1 MKFKTLVTLVILT
14 TFLISGIA
22 TKSFTQES
30 KQLFQQGLMKENGE
44 GNLQDAINIYEKIV
58 ADESAEN
65 SVKAKAQLH
74 IGLCYEKMGKE
85 EAIKAYE
92 LVIQNYRNYEDEV
105 QLASSRLSKL
115 LIVVDDEDMVI
126 INLYDKG
133 ADVAKGTM
141 LENSALSPD
150 GAKLVGIDFT
160 LGQNVALYDLKTK
173 KIKLITNYDWT
184 TEGHGWTYFPAWSP
198 DGKEVVYM
206 YSDWSGG
213 NMEVHISNLQGEKR
227 TLISKPT
234 SAQIIPRQWSNDGKN
249 ILTFIQDSAGYYT
262 IALVSVKDGTITP
275 LHKTQWTGKFII
287 HDKGD
292 ASISPDGKYVVF
304 SDGPVDNLDLFIMD
318 TQGGSPSKIS
328 SYPTNEHSPLWSP
341 DGEHIVF
348 IKETKGESF
357 LYGLSIKNG
366 KPQGLAFMIKE
377 GMQNVSL
384 DNWIEQGICSSMFID
399 LHDIYTLPMD
409 PDTGIPSGAPEPID
423 YTPTGSNVNPVWSH
437 DGKYLAF
444 ISYDVEPEVVILSL
458 NGGDARYYTIP
469 DPGLEVVYTHDLRWL
484 PDNSGIG
491 LSTIDVLEKPV
502 LYRLDLASSEW
513 QHWSLPAS
521 GHTLTAWGPDENT
534 VIYTDNNVSAPGLYQ
549 LNIKTKESKNI
560 FKPEKEDWYM
570 FGTIKFSRD
579 HKKMVFYMHKGKVM
593 LYDFETGE
601 CSVFAEGYGAATFS
615 PDGHTLLAANKSN
628 LNFFSPEGEV
638 VHKYNLKQHFPS
650 DTRIWGYDWSPDG
663 KQIVFMTRTMIFET
677 SLMKNV
683 LK

>member
-1 MKFKTLVTLVILT
+1 MKSKILTVFFTLTVFLATGLVTQ
-14 TFLISGIA
+14 
-22 TKSFTQES
+22 SFSQES
-30 KQLFQQGLMKENGE
+30 KQLFQKGLMKENGE
-44 GNLQDAINIYEKIV
+44 GNLQDAISIYEKIV

-65 SVKAKAQLH
+65 SIKAKAQLH

-92 LVIQNYRNYEDEV
+92 LVLQNYNNYKDEV
-105 QLASSRLSKL
+105 QVASSRLSEL
-115 LIVVDDEDMVI
+115 LIVVDNEDMVI

-150 GAKLVGIDFT
+150 GAKLVGIDYT

-198 DGKEVVYM
+198 DGKEIVYM
-206 YSDWSGG
+206 CSDWSLG

-287 HDKGD
+287 NNKGN
-292 ASISPDGKYVVF
+292 ASISPDGKYIVF
-304 SDGPVDNLDLFIMD
+304 SDGPVNNMDLFIMD

-384 DNWIEQGICSSMFID
+384 DNWIDQGICSSMFID

-409 PDTGIPSGAPEPID
+409 PDTGIPAGDPEPLD

-491 LSTIDVLEKPV
+491 LSTIDALEKPI

-549 LNIKTKESKNI
+549 FNIKTKESKNI
-560 FKPEKEDWYM
+560 FTPEKEDWYV
-570 FGTIKFSRD
+570 FGTIKFSR
-579 HKKMVFYMHKGKVM
+579 
-593 LYDFETGE
+593 
-601 CSVFAEGYGAATFS
+601 
-615 PDGHTLLAANKSN
+615 
-628 LNFFSPEGEV
+628 
-638 VHKYNLKQHFPS
+638 
-650 DTRIWGYDWSPDG
+650 
-663 KQIVFMTRTMIFET
+663 
-677 SLMKNV
+677 NV
-683 LK
+683 I